1 MADLSQNAQPEDHQP
16 ESAQPENAHAENTGV
31 PERIPSRYPSRQRFE
46 EIVEEALASI
56 PDDLWNMIDNVAVMV
71 EEWPL
76 PYQLESV
83 GLRNPRSLLGLYE
96 GIPLTH
102 RTRSYGIVAP
112 DRVTIFRRPIFAACG
127 PNEDAIR
134 QQIRR
139 TVLHEIAHHFGISDA
154 RLIEI
159 GAY

>member
-1 MADLSQNAQPEDHQP
+1 MSDSPLNAQPEDHHS
-16 ESAQPENAHAENTGV
+16 ESLPPENAPAENTAS
-31 PERIPSRYPSRQRFE
+31 PERILSRYPSRQRFE

-56 PDDLWNMIDNVAVMV
+56 PDELWKLIDNVAVMV

-83 GLRNPRSLLGLYE
+83 GLRNPRALLGLYE

-102 RTRSYGIVAP
+102 RTHSYGIVAP

-127 PNEDAIR
+127 PNENAIR
-134 QQIRR
+134 EQIRR